1 MAAKDDL
8 GRAGE
13 ERAAEYLHARGYTVL
28 DRNWRC
34 QDGEVDIVAAH
45 EADIVFVEVKTRR
58 GFGFGHPFEAI
69 DARKR
74 TRMWRVA
81 MAWIAAHRHEMRG
94 RKLRFAAVGLTGTDP
109 ATASLEMIADLDV
122 R

>member
-13 ERAAEYLHARGYTVL
+13 ARAARYLETIGCTIV

-34 QDGEVDIVAAH
+34 RDGELDLVATTPTTLL
-45 EADIVFVEVKTRR
+45 IVEVKARR
-58 GFGFGHPFEAI
+58 SAGFGHPLEAI
-69 DARKR
+69 DPVKQKR
-74 TRMWRVA
+74 LWRLG
-81 MAWIAAHRHEMRG
+81 MAWIAQHRDVVQG
-94 RKLRFAAVGLTGTDP
+94 RRLQFAAIGLTGPDP
-109 ATASLEMIADLDV
+109 ATAALDFVPDLEL

>member
-13 ERAAEYLHARGYTVL
+13 ERAARYLESIGCTIV

-34 QDGEVDIVAAH
+34 REGEIDLVATTPLALL
-45 EADIVFVEVKTRR
+45 IVEVKTRR
-58 GFGFGHPFEAI
+58 GAGFGHPLEAI
-69 DARKR
+69 DAVKR
-74 TRMWRVA
+74 ARLWRLG
-81 MAWIAAHRHEMRG
+81 MAWVAQHRQLVQG
-94 RKLRFAAVGLTGTDP
+94 RRLQFAAIGLTGPDP
-109 ATASLEMIADLDV
+109 STAALAFVPDLEL

>member
-13 ERAAEYLHARGYTVL
+13 ERAAEHLQSRGYTVL
-28 DRNWRC
+28 YRNWRC
-34 QDGEVDIVAAH
+34 RDGEVDIVAAV
-45 EADIVFVEVKTRR
+45 ADDIVFVEVKTRR
-58 GFGFGHPFEAI
+58 GSAFGHPFDAI

-74 TRMWRVA
+74 IRMWRVA
-81 MAWIAAHRHEMRG
+81 MAWIAAHRDQMHG
-94 RKLRFAAVGLTGTDP
+94 RKLRFAAVGLTGGDP
-109 ATASLEMIADLDV
+109 ATATLEMIADLDV

>member
-13 ERAAEYLHARGYTVL
+13 ERAAAYLRGRGYDVL

-34 QDGEVDIVAAH
+34 PAGEIDIVAAK
-45 EADIVFVEVKTRR
+45 AGVLCVVEVKTRTSLR
-58 GFGFGHPFEAI
+58 FGHPFEAL
-69 DARKR
+69 DDRKVR
-74 TRMWRVA
+74 RLWRLA
-81 MAWIAAHRHEMRG
+81 HAWIAAHPG
-94 RKLRFAAVGLTGTDP
+94 RAGHYRVRLEAVGIIGPDP
-109 ATASLEMIADLDV
+109 RDGMLEHLVDL

>member
-13 ERAAEYLHARGYTVL
+13 ERAAAYLCDRGYEIL

-34 QDGEVDIVAAH
+34 PLGEIDIVASQGGLLC
-45 EADIVFVEVKTRR
+45 VVEVKTRTSLR
-58 GFGFGHPFEAI
+58 YGHPFEAL
-69 DARKR
+69 DDRKVQR
-74 TRMWRVA
+74 LWRLA
-81 MAWIAAHRHEMRG
+81 HAWAAAHRARAGHR
-94 RKLRFAAVGLTGTDP
+94 RLRLEAVGIIGPDP
-109 ATASLEMIADLDV
+109 RSGVLEHLADL